1 MNSHSN
7 FNGMSINMMRNDFS
21 NQKTSFNIGML
32 NSNSL
37 KPNTRLSFNN
47 MNNKQNMNNQN
58 MNNQNIN
65 NQNMNNQNMNNQ
77 NMNNQNINNQNLIQN
92 NNNIMNKRF
101 NANSLNNNIRNNNQ
115 NNFKRNFNN
124 NNNLNTIIELEENE
138 LNVCQQHKKK
148 CEYYCIQCD
157 NNYCSDCLLFF
168 NNAVSIHQGHSIL
181 QLSQLENNPDLQNAL
196 KEYKKIPQSKKALEK
211 YIGLCNL
218 KLKEN
223 EIKKREIINFINSIK
238 ESYIKKLDETTNELK
253 NISNGLIPKK
263 EEIEYRIA
271 SIPNGFNNII
281 NSNDYAQGTVISNEL
296 KKLNKFDGN
305 KENEIK
311 EKSKVNP
318 RLFIE
323 SFESD
328 AIEFSLPNNRQF
340 NEGNEIYQQQLN
352 IIQNYPSMLNIK
364 YLANKIYI
372 SFIINI
378 SLPLNHPKYPTF
390 YAYITFSNQ
399 NYGLEYMSLTNQNI
413 PNSQNN
419 SNIRQQM
426 NLAELDAQQFFSLFG
441 EDQKIRMKLYIVKIH
456 YESS

>member
-1 MNSHSN
+1 M
-7 FNGMSINMMRNDFS
+7 
-21 NQKTSFNIGML
+21 
-32 NSNSL
+32 
-37 KPNTRLSFNN
+37 
-47 MNNKQNMNNQN
+47 
-58 MNNQNIN
+58 
-65 NQNMNNQNMNNQ
+65 
-77 NMNNQNINNQNLIQN
+77 
-92 NNNIMNKRF
+92 F
-101 NANSLNNNIRNNNQ
+101 NAKSFSNNIRNNNQ
-115 NNFKRNFNN
+115 KNFKRNYN
-124 NNNLNTIIELEENE
+124 NNNLNTIIESDENIE
-138 LNVCQQHKKK
+138 LKVCQVHKKK

-168 NNAVSIHQGHSIL
+168 NNSVSIHQGHSIL

-196 KEYKKIPQSKKALEK
+196 NEYKKIPQSKKALEK

-253 NISNGLIPKK
+253 NISNELIPKK

-328 AIEFSLPNNRQF
+328 VIEFSLPNNRQF

>member
-1 MNSHSN
+1 M
-7 FNGMSINMMRNDFS
+7 
-21 NQKTSFNIGML
+21 
-32 NSNSL
+32 
-37 KPNTRLSFNN
+37 
-47 MNNKQNMNNQN
+47 
-58 MNNQNIN
+58 
-65 NQNMNNQNMNNQ
+65 
-77 NMNNQNINNQNLIQN
+77 
-92 NNNIMNKRF
+92 F
-101 NANSLNNNIRNNNQ
+101 NAKSFSNNIRNNNQ
-115 NNFKRNFNN
+115 KNFKRNYN
-124 NNNLNTIIELEENE
+124 NNNLNTIIESDENIE
-138 LNVCQQHKKK
+138 LKVCQVHKKK

-168 NNAVSIHQGHSIL
+168 NNEVSIHKGHSIL

-253 NISNGLIPKK
+253 NISNGLIPRK

-296 KKLNKFDGN
+296 KKLNTFDGN

-311 EKSKVNP
+311 EKSKLNP

-328 AIEFSLPNNRQF
+328 YMELPLPNNGQYI
-340 NEGNEIYQQQLN
+340 EGYDVCKQQLN
-352 IIQNYPSMLNIK
+352 FIPNYPSIINLK
-364 YLANKIYI
+364 FLGNKVYI
-372 SFIINI
+372 NFIINI
-378 SLPLNHPKYPTF
+378 ASPLNDPKYPTF
-390 YAYITFSNQ
+390 YAYITFSNK
-399 NYGLEYMSLTNQNI
+399 NYGLEYMSLSNQNI
-413 PNSQNN
+413 QNN
-419 SNIRQQM
+419 NNIRQQI
-426 NLAELDAQQFFSLFG
+426 NFTELDAQQFFSLFG
-441 EDQKIRMKLYIVKIH
+441 EDKKIKMKLYISKVH
-456 YESS
+456 YEFS

>member
-1 MNSHSN
+1 M
-7 FNGMSINMMRNDFS
+7 
-21 NQKTSFNIGML
+21 
-32 NSNSL
+32 
-37 KPNTRLSFNN
+37 
-47 MNNKQNMNNQN
+47 
-58 MNNQNIN
+58 
-65 NQNMNNQNMNNQ
+65 
-77 NMNNQNINNQNLIQN
+77 
-92 NNNIMNKRF
+92 
-101 NANSLNNNIRNNNQ
+101 
-115 NNFKRNFNN
+115 
-124 NNNLNTIIELEENE
+124 
-138 LNVCQQHKKK
+138 
-148 CEYYCIQCD
+148 
-157 NNYCSDCLLFF
+157 
-168 NNAVSIHQGHSIL
+168 
-181 QLSQLENNPDLQNAL
+181 SQLENNPDLQNAL

-296 KKLNKFDGN
+296 KKLNNFDGN

-328 AIEFSLPNNRQF
+328 VIEFSLPNNGQF
-340 NEGNEIYQQQLN
+340 NEGYEIYKQQIN
-352 IIQNYPSMLNIK
+352 IIPNCPSMLNIK
-364 YLANKIYI
+364 FLANKIYI
-372 SFIINI
+372 TFTINI
-378 SLPLNHPKYPTF
+378 ASPLNDPKYPTF

-419 SNIRQQM
+419 RNIRQQI
-426 NLAELDAQQFFSLFG
+426 NIAELDAQQFFSLFG
-441 EDQKIRMKLYIVKIH
+441 EDKKIKMKLYITKIH
-456 YESS
+456 YELS